1 MITCLWQTVADW
13 ATLTAQPESTFL
25 DHVGQSGPTYV
36 RVCADGT
43 VWMNETLALTIV
55 GTLP

>member
-1 MITCLWQTVADW
+1 MITCLWQTIADW
-13 ATLTAQPESTFL
+13 ATLTAQPESVFTA
-25 DHVGQSGPTYV
+25 HVTQAGPYV